1 MWALSDGKSL
11 TPHLLLIAAQ
21 NRRILKACFPD
32 ISPGVSLIPGGT
44 AGDVL
49 TIEEDTKEITVFGQ
63 TGEHIKVIAV
73 QAHLGSRSPN

>member
-1 MWALSDGKSL
+1 MWALSVAESL

-21 NRRILKACFPD
+21 NKCILKACFPD
-32 ISPGVSLIPGGT
+32 ISPGVSLILGGT

-49 TIEEDTKEITVFGQ
+49 TIEEDIKEITVFGQ